1 MWITNPSVSNSTN
14 ITNDQDTTKIVK
26 HKELDRPSPASKKKV
41 FLKSGLSLGKIEL
54 PKGWSYELCQTK
66 GEKSNVALK
75 FHSPEGLA
83 YDGVQNAVAH
93 LLQQNCCPTGNIK
106 RRRRRSYSTSSCIK
120 EDGPGRFG
128 WFLRCT
134 DKMHFQTRPYCPDQ
148 VGQLEV
154 REYFL
159 RWFETSWIVIFYM
172 HSAYL
177 IQGPMEHV
185 LNSIGYKIFPCNQQL
200 LIEFFE
206 RQF

>member
-54 PKGWSYELCQTK
+54 PKGWSYELCQTE

-154 REYFL
+154 REYF
-159 RWFETSWIVIFYM
+159 FT
-172 HSAYL
+172 L
-177 IQGPMEHV
+177 IWNF
-185 LNSIGYKIFPCNQQL
+185 LDSDFLYA
-200 LIEFFE
+200 
-206 RQF
+206 